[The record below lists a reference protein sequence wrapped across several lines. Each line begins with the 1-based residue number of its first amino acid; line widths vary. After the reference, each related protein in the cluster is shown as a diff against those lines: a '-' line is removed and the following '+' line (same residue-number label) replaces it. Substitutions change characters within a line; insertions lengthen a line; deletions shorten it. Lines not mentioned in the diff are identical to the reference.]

1 MSRISL
7 PICQSDVADRARVA
21 IDDFTG
27 RKEEGGGEVRVRARV
42 VFFISR
48 ITRAVIATRVAID

>member
-21 IDDFTG
+21 IDDFAG
-27 RKEEGGGEVRVRARV
+27 REEEGGEVRVRVRV